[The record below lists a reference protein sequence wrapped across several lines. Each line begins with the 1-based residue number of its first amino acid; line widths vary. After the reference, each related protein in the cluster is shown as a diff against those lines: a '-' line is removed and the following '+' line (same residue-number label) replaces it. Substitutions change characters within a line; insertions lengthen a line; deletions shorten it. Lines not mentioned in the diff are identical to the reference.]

1 MRKHLGTHRP
11 CDFMKE
17 TQAKP
22 LISVP
27 VCEQRASD
35 LPGAIGRAA
44 ELADIIEL
52 RLDYLSGA
60 ELDRALSQLDALTS
74 NSTRPLIITLRPV
87 EQGGMREIDSLNRI
101 VFWLDCLG
109 RIESQNLLYD
119 VEFDV
124 ARVLME
130 KEGLDWN
137 RIICSH
143 HDFAGGRSDPEQL
156 YQLMKSTPAR
166 IIKIAVQVSD
176 AADCL
181 PVFNLMERAR
191 SEGRE
196 LIAVAMGE
204 AGIMTRILGP
214 SRGSFLTYGALDKAH
229 STAAGQPAALDL
241 RELYRVQ
248 SITKE
253 TTVLGVMGSPLTHSV
268 SPQMH
273 NAALAASGADTVY
286 IPFEVLDAGSFLR
299 RMAHPRSREFEW
311 KLRGLSVTA
320 PHKIAVI
327 EQLDWIEPAAREIG
341 AVNTIVV
348 EGEELRGYNTD
359 AVGFLSPLEKMYG
372 ELSGK
377 EVAVIGA
384 GGAAR
389 SALWSLKR
397 AGSNPTVFAR
407 DKEKG
412 RRLAEEFG
420 ARSHELK
427 GAGFHDFEIVVNATP
442 LGTRGGEEAKTPA
455 TSSQLRGARLAYDL
469 VYNPGRT
476 RFLLEAEK
484 AGCKTLTGL
493 EMLIAQAAEQFR
505 LWMER
510 DAPSEVMH
518 AAAAGA
524 LERLD

>member
-1 MRKHLGTHRP
+1 
-11 CDFMKE
+11 MKE

-22 LISVP
+22 LICVP
-27 VCEQRASD
+27 VCERSAGD
-35 LPGAIGRAA
+35 LPGAIARAA

-52 RLDYLSGA
+52 RLDYLAVA
-60 ELDRALSQLDALTS
+60 ELDRALGQLNTLTGGT
-74 NSTRPLIITLRPV
+74 TRPFIITLRPA

-109 RIESQNLLYD
+109 RDEAPNLLYD
-119 VEFDV
+119 IEFDV

-143 HDFAGGRSDPEQL
+143 HDFAGGQSNPEQL
-156 YQLMKSTPAR
+156 YQMMKGTPAR
-166 IIKIAVQVSD
+166 IIKIAVRAGD
-176 AADCL
+176 ATDCL

-191 SEGRE
+191 LEGRQ

-204 AGIMTRILGP
+204 AGIVTRIMGP

-229 STAAGQPAALDL
+229 ATAAGQSTAEEL

-253 TTVLGVMGSPLTHSV
+253 TTVSGIMGSPVSHSV

-273 NAALAASGADTVY
+273 NAALAASGSDAVY
-286 IPFEVLDAGSFLR
+286 IPFEVLDAGSFLK
-299 RMAHPRSREFEW
+299 RMAHPRSRELDW

-320 PHKIAVI
+320 PHKISVM
-327 EQLDWIEPAAREIG
+327 EHLDWIEPAAREIG
-341 AVNTIVV
+341 AVNTIIV
-348 EGEELRGYNTD
+348 EGEELHGYNTD
-359 AVGFLSPLEKMYG
+359 AVGFLSPLVKTCG
-372 ELSGK
+372 VLSGK
-377 EVAVIGA
+377 EVAIIGA

-397 AGSNPTVFAR
+397 AGAKPALFAR
-407 DKEKG
+407 DREKG
-412 RRLAEEFG
+412 ERLAEEFG
-420 ARSHELK
+420 ARSLELE
-427 GAGFHDFEIVVNATP
+427 GAGFRDFEIVVNATP
-442 LGTRGGEEAKTPA
+442 LGTFGSSEDETPA
-455 TSSQLRGARLAYDL
+455 IASQLKGARLAYDL
-469 VYNPGRT
+469 IYNPRRT

-484 AGCKTLTGL
+484 AGCETLTGL

-505 LWMER
+505 LWMKT
-510 DAPSEVMH
+510 DAPLEVMR
-518 AAAAGA
+518 AAATVA
-524 LERLD
+524 LERQD